1 MATMTFPICEL
12 ERSVSMGAEKA
23 RAEAERVAS
32 YSGTVRPSLL
42 ITVKLAATT
51 FVLKRMLG
59 SLAWQQSK
67 LIKLYQRCDFTRYS
81 DEEIANKAAALDKI
95 ITKERDVLSL
105 ANTLGAEIRIWWG
118 ASLRQL
124 AEQIEHLDSIAE
136 SLHLE
141 SDREASLLLGMAV
154 EQFSVAEVKQ
164 LALK

>member
-12 ERSVSMGAEKA
+12 ERSVSVGAEKA
-23 RAEAERVAS
+23 RAEAERVAT
-32 YSGTVRPSLL
+32 YSGAVRPSVGT
-42 ITVKLAATT
+42 TVKLAGMT
-51 FVLKRMLG
+51 FVVKWMLG

-67 LIKLYQRCDFTRYS
+67 LIKLYQSCDFTRYS
-81 DEEIANKAAALDKI
+81 DEEIASKAASLDRI
-95 ITKERDVLSL
+95 LGKERDVLNL

-141 SDREASLLLGMAV
+141 CDREASLLLGLAA
-154 EQFSVAEVKQ
+154 EQFSATEVKQ
-164 LALK
+164 LAMK